1 MILKENALLTELQVL
16 DLANE
21 KASFCSKLLAA
32 LGAEVIKIEPPS
44 GDRSR
49 WTGPFW
55 KNIPHPES
63 SLPFWHH
70 NTDKLGITLNLETRE
85 GREIFCQLASQADVI
100 IETFP
105 PGYLEKNGLDYESL
119 SKLNPRLILASVT
132 GFGQTGPYRQYKSC
146 DIIASA
152 TGGQMHVCGASD
164 TPPLK
169 PYGEQSYYVASL
181 FTAIGILIALR
192 ERNHSGR
199 GQHIDVSL
207 QEAIAATLEHVLV
220 RYFSNNTVSQ
230 RQGSFHPDDSFYLLP
245 CKDGYVL
252 LMIDRDWDILVDWLD
267 SEGMASDLKDERW
280 QEEEY
285 RRQHWSHLVDVL
297 TRWTK
302 THTRSELFE
311 LGQLM
316 HLPWAPVASL
326 EEMVN
331 SPQLLARNFF
341 VSVKHP
347 ELPGAGLKPHTYK
360 YPGVPYRFFAHRAQN
375 DKKSQWNIRQA
386 PLLGEHNTQVYQG
399 KLGLSIA
406 DLKRLSA
413 NNVI

>member
-1 MILKENALLTELQVL
+1 LLTELQVL

-21 KASFCSKLLAA
+21 KASFCSKLLAN
-32 LGAEVIKIEPPS
+32 LGAEVIKVEPPG

-49 WTGPFW
+49 WIGPFW
-55 KNIPHPES
+55 KNIPHSERG
-63 SLPFWHH
+63 LPFWYN
-70 NTDKLGITLNLETRE
+70 NTNKLGITLNLETRE
-85 GREIFCQLASQADVI
+85 GREIFCQLASKADVI

-105 PGYLEKNGLDYESL
+105 PGYLGKNGLDYESL

-152 TGGQMHVCGASD
+152 TGGQMHVCGAPD

-230 RQGSFHPDDSFYLLP
+230 RQGSFHPDNSFYLLP
-245 CKDGYVL
+245 CKDGYIL
-252 LMIDRDWDILVDWLD
+252 LMMDRDWDILVDWLD
-267 SEGMASDLKDERW
+267 SEGMASDLKEERW

-285 RRQHWSHLVDVL
+285 RRQHWSHIVDVL

-302 THTRSELFE
+302 THTRGELFE

-360 YPGVPYRFFAHRAQN
+360 YPGFPYRFFAHRAQN